1 MEVGKPAIASD
12 GNRFAIEV
20 IVLVYIS
27 GIGLIILVGIIGGDA
42 IAGLTYPL
50 AVSIYKTPTV
60 DKLSLLVK
68 LVHCW
73 CFTFH

>member
-20 IVLVYIS
+20 IVLVYVS
-27 GIGLIILVGIIGGDA
+27 GIGLIILVGVIGGDA

-50 AVSIYKTPTV
+50 AVCVV
-60 DKLSLLVK
+60 DVA
-68 LVHCW
+68 
-73 CFTFH
+73 FGGQAGDTDGT